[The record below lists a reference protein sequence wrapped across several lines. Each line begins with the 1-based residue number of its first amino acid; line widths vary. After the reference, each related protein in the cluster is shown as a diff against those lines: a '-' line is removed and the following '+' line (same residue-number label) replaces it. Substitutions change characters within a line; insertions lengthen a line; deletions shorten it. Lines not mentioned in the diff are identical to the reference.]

1 MPPKGSRKSRDPA
14 WARGQRIIAGNDHHV
29 KCNYCNATMHAG
41 INRLKYH
48 LARIPGKGVG
58 CCQNCPD
65 EVSTEMAVALEA
77 IKEETSK
84 RTRRKDDIVGIG
96 RSSS

>member
-1 MPPKGSRKSRDPA
+1 MPPKGYRKSRDPA
-14 WARGQRIIAGNDHHV
+14 WAHGQRIIAGNDHHV

-48 LARIPGKGVG
+48 LARILGNGVG

-65 EVSTEMAVALEA
+65 EVTTEMATALEA
-77 IKEETSK
+77 IKK
-84 RTRRKDDIVGIG
+84 KVLRGKKG
-96 RSSS
+96 RMRLLG